1 MFSEMKK
8 EVWHNLGYNF
18 RLIANIVLLKEI
30 QQQIRL
36 NTYVVVVASP
46 F

>member
-30 QQQIRL
+30 QQIRL